1 LSSNLLSQLLQLPTR
16 ERAEV
21 ARTLLATLPDE
32 ERALAS
38 GISGPPDPA
47 VAGAETRIRRLV
59 AELAQTE
66 LENVTLDGRMDE
78 QGVDSLNLIVLRER
92 LQEAFGVA
100 FSDEEWASL
109 HTPAAILASVT
120 LQCGLKSSAGRVQGT
135 PHVPSRPA
143 AAVAASRDDL
153 EIGMPL
159 TGRNNLAETPL
170 LQYLG
175 DRRWRQLS
183 EIIGVPSR
191 DIVDDRGERLYAT
204 FFYVEV
210 AFPPERPMAAFGE
223 NDRFKVISTVA
234 RYGTSMVDG
243 VSYLLPLDGAAG
255 QAGGAPDLPFSSI
268 GDANAAGV
276 PAVRLSN
283 IFVRQFGG
291 AEWLKKGR
299 PAHPRFAEIP
309 ALSEPPD
316 SYVLTKQA
324 EQNGHLGVAGTG
336 WTPLTDGPVQ
346 RDYRLIPD
354 RDLNGAGLVYFANY
368 PMFLDICERDVLLS
382 GPWPFSEELVDRR
395 TVIRRQSAYLNNASS
410 SDTLRIEIE
419 PWVRSAAVPG
429 TPRGESLDLHLHVN
443 CRMHRRSDNRLM
455 MVSTVR
461 KVVRAASLGE
471 IPAESRSRLV
481 GVSLP

>member
-1 LSSNLLSQLLQLPTR
+1 MAT
-16 ERAEV
+16 A
-21 ARTLLATLPDE
+21 LLASLPDE
-32 ERALAS
+32 ERAVAGEPS
-38 GISGPPDPA
+38 SPTGRT
-47 VAGAETRIRRLV
+47 VAGAVTRIKRLV
-59 AELAQTE
+59 AELAQTSAE
-66 LENVTLDGRMDE
+66 IVDLDRRLDD

-92 LQEAFGVA
+92 LQEAFGVV
-100 FSDEEWASL
+100 FPDEEWASL
-109 HTPAAILASVT
+109 DTPAGILA
-120 LQCGLKSSAGRVQGT
+120 GLTRRHALAAVAGTTQGT
-135 PHVPSRPA
+135 PANSGRTA
-143 AAVAASRDDL
+143 GTASGSNDDL

-191 DIVDDRGERLYAT
+191 EIVDEQGERLYAT

-223 NDRFKVISTVA
+223 NDRFRVTGTIA

-243 VSYLLPLDGAAG
+243 VSYLLPV
-255 QAGGAPDLPFSSI
+255 GGTTGPASGVPGLAYSSI
-268 GDANAAGV
+268 PEAIAAGV

-324 EQNGHLGVAGTG
+324 EQDGHLGLAGDG
-336 WTPLTDGPVQ
+336 WTPMTDGPVQ

-382 GPWPFSEELVDRR
+382 APWPLSEDLVDRR
-395 TVIRRQSAYLNNASS
+395 TVIRRRSAYLNNASS
-410 SDTLRIEIE
+410 SDTLRIELE
-419 PWVRSAAVPG
+419 PWIRSAGGPG
-429 TPRGESLDLHLHVN
+429 AERNESTDLHLHVN
-443 CRMHRRSDNRLM
+443 CRMYRRSDNRLM

-461 KVVRAASLGE
+461 KVVRAATPEE
-471 IPAESRSRLV
+471 IPAASRSRLV
-481 GVSLP
+481 G

>member
-1 LSSNLLSQLLQLPTR
+1 LSSSLLSQLLHLPAS
-16 ERAEV
+16 ERAHV
-21 ARTLLATLPDE
+21 ARTLLATLPGE
-32 ERALAS
+32 AR
-38 GISGPPDPA
+38 A
-47 VAGAETRIRRLV
+47 VAGESPSPAELAAPGAVTRIKRLV
-59 AELAQTE
+59 AELAQTDWE
-66 LENVTLDGRMDE
+66 TVDPDRRMDE
-78 QGVDSLNLIVLRER
+78 QGVDSLNLIILRER
-92 LQEAFGVA
+92 LQGAFGVV
-100 FSDEEWASL
+100 FPDEEWASL
-109 HTPAAILASVT
+109 HTPAGILASLTRRHAAVS
-120 LQCGLKSSAGRVQGT
+120 LAGIPLET
-135 PHVPSRPA
+135 PHVSSGTA
-143 AAVAASRDDL
+143 GVASLSTHDV

-183 EIIGVPSR
+183 EIVGVPSR
-191 DIVDDRGERLYAT
+191 DIVDDQGERLYAT

-223 NDRFKVISTVA
+223 NDRFRVTSTVA

-243 VSYLLPLDGAAG
+243 VSYLLPVDGTADAASG
-255 QAGGAPDLPFSSI
+255 VPAPPFSSI
-268 GDANAAGV
+268 PEAIAAGV

-299 PAHPRFAEIP
+299 PAHPRFADIP

-324 EQNGHLGVAGTG
+324 EQEGRFGLAGDG
-336 WTPLTDGPVQ
+336 WIPMTDGPVE

-382 GPWPFSEELVDRR
+382 APWPFSEQLVDRR

-410 SDTLRIEIE
+410 SDTLRVDIE
-419 PWVRSAAVPG
+419 PWVRAAGVPG
-429 TPRGESLDLHLHVN
+429 APRNEPVDLHLHVN
-443 CRMHRRSDNRLM
+443 CRMYRRSDNRLM

-461 KVVRAASLGE
+461 KVVRAATLEE

-481 GVSLP
+481 G

>member
-1 LSSNLLSQLLQLPTR
+1 
-16 ERAEV
+16 
-21 ARTLLATLPDE
+21 
-32 ERALAS
+32 
-38 GISGPPDPA
+38 
-47 VAGAETRIRRLV
+47 
-59 AELAQTE
+59 
-66 LENVTLDGRMDE
+66 
-78 QGVDSLNLIVLRER
+78 
-92 LQEAFGVA
+92 
-100 FSDEEWASL
+100 L
-109 HTPAAILASVT
+109 HTPAGILASV
-120 LQCGLKSSAGRVQGT
+120 ARR
-135 PHVPSRPA
+135 HA
-143 AAVAASRDDL
+143 AAPSPGRSLETPRVSSGAAASAPADEL

-170 LQYLG
+170 LQHLG

-191 DIVDDRGERLYAT
+191 HIVDDQGERLYAT

-223 NDRFKVISTVA
+223 NDRFRVVSTIA

-243 VSYLLPLDGAAG
+243 VSFLLPVDGTARLASEV
-255 QAGGAPDLPFSSI
+255 PSPPFSSI
-268 GDANAAGV
+268 GEAIAAGV

-316 SYVLTKQA
+316 SYLLTKQA
-324 EQNGHLGVAGTG
+324 EQAGHLGLAGAG
-336 WTPLTDGPVQ
+336 WTPMTDGPVQ

-382 GPWPFSEELVDRR
+382 APLPLSEDLVDRR

-419 PWVRSAAVPG
+419 PWARVAGAPG
-429 TPRGESLDLHLHVN
+429 TPGHEALDLHLHVN
-443 CRMHRRSDNRLM
+443 CRMYRRSDNRLM

-461 KVVRAASLGE
+461 KVVRAAALGE
-471 IPAESRSRLV
+471 IPFESRSRLV
-481 GVSLP
+481 GDVPRARPA

>member
-1 LSSNLLSQLLQLPTR
+1 
-16 ERAEV
+16 
-21 ARTLLATLPDE
+21 
-32 ERALAS
+32 
-38 GISGPPDPA
+38 
-47 VAGAETRIRRLV
+47 
-59 AELAQTE
+59 
-66 LENVTLDGRMDE
+66 MDE

-92 LQEAFGVA
+92 LQEAFGVV

-109 HTPAAILASVT
+109 HTPAGILASVI
-120 LQCGLKSSAGRVQGT
+120 RR
-135 PHVPSRPA
+135 H
-143 AAVAASRDDL
+143 AVASLPGGPPETRFASSGTAGVVSRLHDDL

-191 DIVDDRGERLYAT
+191 DIVDERGDRLYAT

-223 NDRFKVISTVA
+223 NDRFSVVSTIA

-243 VSYLLPLDGAAG
+243 VSYLLPMDGTAG
-255 QAGGAPDLPFSSI
+255 LAGGVAGRTFSSI
-268 GDANAAGV
+268 GEATAAGV

-283 IFVRQFGG
+283 IFVKQFGG

-299 PAHPRFAEIP
+299 PAHPRFTEIP

-324 EQNGHLGVAGTG
+324 EQEGRLGVAGAG
-336 WTPLTDGPVQ
+336 WTPMTDGPVQ

-382 GPWPFSEELVDRR
+382 APWPFSEDLVDRR

-419 PWVRSAAVPG
+419 PWVRVAGVAGIPG
-429 TPRGESLDLHLHVN
+429 NESLDLHLHVN
-443 CRMHRRSDNRLM
+443 CRMYRRSDNRMM

-461 KVVRAASLGE
+461 KVVRATTLGE
-471 IPAESRSRLV
+471 IPVESRSRLV
-481 GVSLP
+481 GGLPRDRPA